1 MRISMTLFISIILA
15 ACAGP
20 RGSWEWQRAP
30 DASEVR
36 NVDTDIW
43 ECEIFA
49 DENDDDV
56 VWRPANGRPY
66 GEWGNFNFEWCM
78 QERGWR
84 LEFITD

>member
-1 MRISMTLFISIILA
+1 MRLLNTLILA
-15 ACAGP
+15 LLLAGCALQS
-20 RGSWEWQRAP
+20 GSWEWRP
-30 DASEVR
+30 
-36 NVDTDIW
+36 VDNRTGQKVDQDIW

-49 DENDDDV
+49 DENDDAV

-84 LEFITD
+84 QEFITD